1 VSTTTRWFS
10 EFSVSAPDEIVTFQ
24 FPTRD
29 IDPAGGVDRHSG
41 VFVSATELS
50 APQRGPAD
58 YPAIGAASITVRNI
72 AAADDGTVKLWLT
85 VADHKSPHLQIR
97 LQFLVSND

>member
-1 VSTTTRWFS
+1 MSTVTRWFS
-10 EFSVSAPDEIVTFQ
+10 EFTTKSVNDIVTFQ

-41 VFVSATELS
+41 VFATVTELS

-58 YPAIGAASITVRNI
+58 FPYIGAASLSVRNI
-72 AAADDGTVKLWLT
+72 APGDDGTVQVWLA
-85 VADHKSPHLQIR
+85 VAPPEYFNLSVRI
-97 LQFLVSND
+97 QFLVCND

>member
-1 VSTTTRWFS
+1 MSTTTRWFS
-10 EFSVSAPDEIVTFQ
+10 EFSIGAADEILTFQ

-41 VFVSATELS
+41 VFASVTTLEG
-50 APQRGPAD
+50 PQRNLAD
-58 YPAIGAASITVRNI
+58 YPQIGDVSVTVRNI
-72 AAADDGTVKLWLT
+72 AAGDDGTVRLWLT
-85 VADHKSPHLQIR
+85 IAPAPPAPLPVR

>member
-1 VSTTTRWFS
+1 MSTITRWFS
-10 EFSVSAPDEIVTFQ
+10 EFSVGAADEIVSFQ

-58 YPAIGAASITVRNI
+58 FPAIGVASVAVRNI
-72 AAADDGTVKLWLT
+72 AAADDGTVRLWLA
-85 VADHKSPHLQIR
+85 VAHSTSSSLHVRI
-97 LQFLVSND
+97 QFLISND